1 MANPKQK
8 LDWFP
13 VDTRILES
21 PKVRKLVHRK
31 KVVGYG
37 IFLHVLGRIYLNGY
51 FIKDNI
57 DSFSEDIAYDLG
69 YSDSDVHIE
78 EVKDVI
84 KLMLDIGLLDKNSYE
99 YESVFTSKAIQVQF
113 VKSTLRRKPQERL
126 YWLLTPE
133 EEADI
138 KAYLKTKKE
147 EENRN

>member
-37 IFLHVLGRIYLNGY
+37 IFLHVLSRIYLNGY
-51 FIKDNI
+51 FIRDNI

-84 KLMLDIGLLDKNSYE
+84 KLMLDVGLLDKNSYE

>member
-13 VDTRILES
+13 VDTRILED
-21 PKVRKLVHRK
+21 PKVRKLVHKK

-37 IFLHVLGRIYLNGY
+37 VFIHVLSRIYLNGY
-51 FIKDNI
+51 FIKDNL

-69 YSDSDVHIE
+69 YNDSEEHIQE
-78 EVKDVI
+78 IKDI
-84 KLMLDIGLLDKNSYE
+84 IQLMMDLGLLDSFSYD

-113 VKSTLRRKPQERL
+113 VKSTIRRKPQERPH
-126 YWLLTPE
+126 WLLSPE

-138 KAYLKTKKE
+138 KAYLKAQKE
-147 EENRN
+147 EKGD

>member
-37 IFLHVLGRIYLNGY
+37 IFLHVLSRIYLNGY

-84 KLMLDIGLLDKNSYE
+84 KLMLDVGLLDKNSYE
-99 YESVFTSKAIQVQF
+99 HESVFTSKAIQVQF

>member
-37 IFLHVLGRIYLNGY
+37 IFLHVLSRIYLNGY

-84 KLMLDIGLLDKNSYE
+84 KLMLDVGLLDKNSYE

>member
-13 VDTRILES
+13 VDTRILED
-21 PKVRKLVHRK
+21 PKVRKLVHKK

-37 IFLHVLGRIYLNGY
+37 VFIHVLSRIYLNGY
-51 FIKDNI
+51 FNL

-69 YSDSDVHIE
+69 YNDSEEHIQE
-78 EVKDVI
+78 IKDI
-84 KLMLDIGLLDKNSYE
+84 IQLMMDLGLLDSFSYE

-113 VKSTLRRKPQERL
+113 VKSTIRRKPQERPH
-126 YWLLTPE
+126 WLLSPE

-138 KAYLKTKKE
+138 KAYLKAQKE
-147 EENRN
+147 ENCD

>member
-37 IFLHVLGRIYLNGY
+37 IFLHVLSRIYLNGY

>member
-37 IFLHVLGRIYLNGY
+37 IFLHVLSRIYLNGY
-51 FIKDNI
+51 FIKDDI

-84 KLMLDIGLLDKNSYE
+84 KLMLDVGLLDKNSYE

>member
-37 IFLHVLGRIYLNGY
+37 IFLHVLSRIYLNGY

-69 YSDSDVHIE
+69 YSDSDAHIE

-84 KLMLDIGLLDKNSYE
+84 KLMLDVGLLDKNSYE

>member
-37 IFLHVLGRIYLNGY
+37 IFLHVLSRIYLNGY

-84 KLMLDIGLLDKNSYE
+84 KLMLDVGLLDKNSYE

-113 VKSTLRRKPQERL
+113 VKSTLRRKPQEKL

>member
-84 KLMLDIGLLDKNSYE
+84 KLMLDVGLLDKNSYE